1 MHVSRSFLVIHSCF
15 GEHKVLFNDVS
26 GEMFDAKWKKI
37 GKRVVWLTDKNNS
50 LDHPT
55 RFNGVFIAD
64 FVCNNCNEDV
74 MEKKSSLVAWAKD
87 CVPDGSMAIKFLPHM
102 QLCTRA

>member
-1 MHVSRSFLVIHSCF
+1 MYVSHSFLVTCSYF
-15 GEHKVLFNDVS
+15 GEYKVLFNDVS
-26 GEMFDAKWKKI
+26 REMFDTKWNVI
-37 GKRVVWLTDKNNS
+37 DKRVIWITGKNNS

-55 RFNGVFIAD
+55 RFNGIVMAE